1 MHTKGQETRQRILV
15 ESRKLFTVQGF
26 QNTSI
31 SQIIAATEVKKGNLY
46 YYFPS
51 KEELGIA
58 VLIDARCQFSQ
69 ILENSLTGKTPILRI
84 INSCNSIMELM
95 QQTNFV
101 GGCLF
106 GNTALEM
113 TDSNSRFAKIIQ
125 EIFSY
130 WTKRLEDELQQA
142 SDMGLL
148 KSHVPPSSLATAIVA
163 ILEGGIMLSRVYK
176 NRTELADCIVV
187 IRSLIEIK
195 K

>member
-1 MHTKGQETRQRILV
+1 MHTKGQETRKRILT

-58 VLIDARCQFSQ
+58 VLIDASDQFSH
-69 ILENSLTGKTPILRI
+69 ILEKSLSGKTPILRI
-84 INSCNSIMELM
+84 INSCNAIMELM
-95 QQTNFV
+95 EQSNFV

-125 EIFSY
+125 EIFSH
-130 WTKRLEDELQQA
+130 WIQKIEQELQQA
-142 SDMGLL
+142 SDLGLL
-148 KSHVPPSSLATAIVA
+148 NSHVQANSLATAIVA

-176 NRTELADCIVV
+176 NKNKLEDCIVI
-187 IRSLIEIK
+187 IRSLIEPK